1 MSTLY
6 LSPVQSNKVNIEQ
19 LLSLVQQQMRQID
32 LSKLHQLWESESN
45 EGELDISKIKLLPK
59 RCEVMGSS
67 IPG

>member
-6 LSPVQSNKVNIEQ
+6 LSPVQSNEVNIEQ

-45 EGELDISKIKLLPK
+45 ERELDISKNKAASK
-59 RCEVMGSS
+59 KT
-67 IPG
+67 

>member
-6 LSPVQSNKVNIEQ
+6 LSPVQSNEVNIEQ

-45 EGELDISKIKLLPK
+45 EGELDISKNKAASK
-59 RCEVMGSS
+59 KM
-67 IPG
+67 